1 MFKKLICFF
10 GERFESDIIRTAKNK
25 QKSQELFSAMTNKQQ
40 PFPGGPLLGIQQNKG
55 NRGGGGLEN
64 VKMVPSNNH
73 SQHTWKPGQQQHQ
86 INISHSFKDTEVKLY
101 HSKIAPPNKMSLSYN
116 LSASV

>member
-25 QKSQELFSAMTNKQQ
+25 QKSQGLFSAMTNKQQ

-55 NRGGGGLEN
+55 NRGGGVGAC
-64 VKMVPSNNH
+64 
-73 SQHTWKPGQQQHQ
+73 QDGAIQQSLTAYMETRTTTTPNKYQPQ
-86 INISHSFKDTEVKLY
+86 FQGYRGKTLSFKNSTTKQNVLEL
-101 HSKIAPPNKMSLSYN
+101 
-116 LSASV
+116 